1 MNDYELD
8 QIAKSYAEDIAAE
21 VKEHGGEPRDL
32 AYEYVDGSEHVIYYS
47 KAHDICQHCNTELG
61 EDFFEEMGGPGK
73 GATYNSIATHIA
85 FGELLSRVESEL
97 NKLNVEG

>member
-47 KAHDICQHCNTELG
+47 KAHDI
-61 EDFFEEMGGPGK
+61 
-73 GATYNSIATHIA
+73 
-85 FGELLSRVESEL
+85 
-97 NKLNVEG
+97 